1 MTLFSLPLVDLDL
14 SRAGVGVLERDL
26 EASRTLDDL
35 DLTGD
40 GDLDLDAS
48 RILTVFFRFDSG
60 FSAD

>member
-14 SRAGVGVLERDL
+14 SRVGVGVLERDL

-48 RILTVFFRFDSG
+48 RILTDFFRFDSG